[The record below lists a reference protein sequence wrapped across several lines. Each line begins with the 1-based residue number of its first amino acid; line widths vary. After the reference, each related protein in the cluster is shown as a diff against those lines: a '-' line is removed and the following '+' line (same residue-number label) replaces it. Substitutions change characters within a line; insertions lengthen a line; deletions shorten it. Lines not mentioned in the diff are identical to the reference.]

1 VHLDRKLERMLTV
14 LLRLKERDVLPSR
27 ADPFGKSQSRTQGP
41 SWPGIACGRAR
52 RISSL
57 PAGRFSRFASVLNT
71 SILVLN

>member
-1 VHLDRKLERMLTV
+1 
-14 LLRLKERDVLPSR
+14 VLPSR